1 MLDAT
6 TSLTVQARLPNPYV
20 HVDNRGLILCNGPRC
35 VCVPASQLRT
45 CAETFEIIATE
56 KRATRS
62 QGPHLVGGY
71 IEGGYVVLYAGHAGR
86 SRLGQPELLRVQR
99 AARSAARAMKLLP
112 RPCSRRCSCWRRP
125 RGPRSSC

>member
-6 TSLTVQARLPNPYV
+6 TSLTVQARLPNPYI

-35 VCVPASQLRT
+35 VSVPASQLRT
-45 CAETFEIIATE
+45 CAETFEIIANE

-71 IEGGYVVLYAGHAGR
+71 IEGGYVVLYAGTPGR
-86 SRLGQPELLRVQR
+86 PRLGQPELVGVQR
-99 AARSAARAMKLLP
+99 AARSAVTR
-112 RPCSRRCSCWRRP
+112 
-125 RGPRSSC
+125 